1 MGVAEDVG
9 GDDALIVVAVVIGVG
24 EGSLEGFVDLVGGGL
39 GVQNGGQL
47 GDGAVRNLDALG
59 VALQLAV
66 HGRNDLADGLGS
78 AGGVGDG
85 VDGGG
90 AQVAAGLG
98 ATRAI
103 EQHLGAGVGVD
114 GGHEAGLDAELLVQQ
129 LDHGGHGVGGAGTGG
144 DDHVGSLEDVVVHA
158 EHNGRGGVILGRGG
172 DQDLLGASVDVSLG
186 LLGGGVEAG
195 ALEHVL
201 NTVVLDP
208 RNVVGVLLGVDLV
221 FLAVDDDGVFGGLD
235 VNRSAIV
242 MTEGAV
248 GAVVLQQ
255 VSQGSRGGQIVDGGN
270 FNVTSLAAA
279 SLQLEDATEGETT
292 NATEAVDTN
301 LNCHVILPCRVAL
314 ARFGTPG
321 HCLPTVATVM
331 PTLYTWQRFSVR
343 FG

>member
-1 MGVAEDVG
+1 M
-9 GDDALIVVAVVIGVG
+9 ALAAPVEWAMVLMAAARRLRPV
-24 EGSLEGFVDLVGGGL
+24 LVPRGP
-39 GVQNGGQL
+39 
-47 GDGAVRNLDALG
+47 
-59 VALQLAV
+59 
-66 HGRNDLADGLGS
+66 S
-78 AGGVGDG
+78 S
-85 VDGGG
+85 
-90 AQVAAGLG
+90 
-98 ATRAI
+98 
-103 EQHLGAGVGVD
+103 QHLGAGVGVD

-270 FNVTSLAAA
+270 FNVTSLGRREPAARRCDGRRDDQCDR
-279 SLQLEDATEGETT
+279 S
-292 NATEAVDTN
+292 
-301 LNCHVILPCRVAL
+301 R
-314 ARFGTPG
+314 
-321 HCLPTVATVM
+321 
-331 PTLYTWQRFSVR
+331 
-343 FG
+343 